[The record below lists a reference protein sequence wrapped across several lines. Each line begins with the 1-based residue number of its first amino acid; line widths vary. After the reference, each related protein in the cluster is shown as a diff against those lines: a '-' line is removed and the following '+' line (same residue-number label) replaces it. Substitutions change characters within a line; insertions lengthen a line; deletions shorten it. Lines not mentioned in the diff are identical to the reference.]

1 MVPAGEALEAARR
14 WAAQILEC
22 SPMAI
27 RASRQ
32 VVYRSLDAPTLEAAM
47 TTTYPAAQANI
58 ASQDYIEGP
67 KAFAERRKPNW
78 QNR

>member
-1 MVPAGEALEAARR
+1 MVPAGEALAAARR
-14 WAAQILEC
+14 WAGLILEC

-27 RASRQ
+27 RASKQ

-47 TTTYPAAQANI
+47 TTTYPAAEANLD
-58 ASQDYIEGP
+58 SQDYIEGP

>member
-1 MVPAGEALEAARR
+1 MVPAGEALAAARR

-27 RASRQ
+27 RASKE
-32 VVYRSLDAPTLEAAM
+32 VVYQSLDAPTLEAAM
-47 TTTYPAAQANI
+47 TRTYPAAEANI
-58 ASQDYIEGP
+58 ASEDYIEGP

>member
-1 MVPAGEALEAARR
+1 
-14 WAAQILEC
+14 
-22 SPMAI
+22 MAI
-27 RASRQ
+27 RASKQ

-47 TTTYPAAQANI
+47 TKTYPAAQANI
-58 ASQDYIEGP
+58 ESQDYIEGP

>member
-1 MVPAGEALEAARR
+1 
-14 WAAQILEC
+14 
-22 SPMAI
+22 MAI
-27 RASRQ
+27 RASKQ

-47 TTTYPAAQANI
+47 TATYPAAEANI

-67 KAFAERRKPNW
+67 IAFAERRKPEW